1 MELKNTAS
9 LEEELCLQTP
19 LKIAAQ
25 INIRLRTILL
35 IFLSLILL
43 TSCTSEFQ
51 SFNDTAFEF
60 ANNDKR
66 IDQKEFESL
75 LEDISASEER
85 GFAQFK
91 NENGTIENAKVLS
104 YLLKYYSAKNLNLTE
119 SDIWQPNDEM
129 PLADNFN
136 INVFL
141 ENSGSMN
148 GYLNDPNTQF
158 KNSVYSLLTRL
169 KLFADK
175 DSLNLYLINKDNQLI
190 FGNASNDDVEE
201 FKNILNPASFKN
213 ISQGKT
219 GETDINE
226 LIKRCLGKVNGN
238 NLSVFISD
246 CIYSPGKSRTDAA
259 MYLAEQKQGIF
270 LNFATELRD
279 RNSDLSVLI
288 LQLDAGFKGTYYDK
302 SDTKVNF
309 NELINR
315 PYYIWFIGTNKQIGK
330 LLSSRKLKEIDG
342 GILNQFVLQSPQ
354 EESQPNYKIQYSP
367 KIGNFSA
374 KELSNKTITDA
385 ALSKDNQ
392 NKGFFGFNLAVD
404 FSNSIQDP
412 SYFLDTSNYVLSNP
426 NYQIEVESISNQND
440 PSLSGFTHLIKLK
453 TTDLRNETLEIQVVG
468 QTPSWVY
475 NSSSIDDSNILD
487 DTSEQQ
493 KTFGLQYLIEGVSDA
508 FYPKSSSNAIFT
520 FTVTIKK

>member
-1 MELKNTAS
+1 MRKLYFLIIIS
-9 LEEELCLQTP
+9 L
-19 LKIAAQ
+19 
-25 INIRLRTILL
+25 
-35 IFLSLILL
+35 LL
-43 TSCTSEFQ
+43 TSCNSCNSDNYKFSDLQRNIIEFINDDGKISQEEYNQLIDGILLSEDPKLERFK
-51 SFNDTAFEF
+51 SEVTEVNYSRLNDY
-60 ANNDKR
+60 
-66 IDQKEFESL
+66 I
-75 LEDISASEER
+75 LEY
-85 GFAQFK
+85 
-91 NENGTIENAKVLS
+91 AKT
-104 YLLKYYSAKNLNLTE
+104 KQINLTE

-279 RNSDLSVLI
+279 RNSNLSVLI

-315 PYYIWFIGTNKQIGK
+315 PYYIWFIGTNNQIEQIIKSKK
-330 LLSSRKLKEIDG
+330 LEEIDG
-342 GILNQFVLQSPQ
+342 GYLKKWVLRIPENKQTDF
-354 EESQPNYKIQYSP
+354 KIQYSP
-367 KIGNFSA
+367 KIGSFEA
-374 KELSNKTITDA
+374 KGLPKGEIQKA
-385 ALSKDNQ
+385 RLSKNNQ
-392 NKGFFGFNLAVD
+392 NKGKFGFNIAVN
-404 FSNSIQDP
+404 FSEFFKDNG
-412 SYFLDTSNYVLSNP
+412 YLLDKDNFEVSNP
-426 NYQIEVESISNQND
+426 DYHLKVEKIEDTNN
-440 PSLSGFTHLIKLK
+440 PALRGFTHIIKLE
-453 TTDLRNETLEIQVVG
+453 TDKIKEEDLEIKLLEKM
-468 QTPSWVY
+468 PKWIKE
-475 NSSSIDDSNILD
+475 SSSIDDSKILTD
-487 DTSEQQ
+487 ESEQL
-493 KTFGLQYLIEGVSDA
+493 KTFGLQYLMEGVGDA
-508 FYPKSSSNAIFT
+508 FYPSTKENIIGSFKI
-520 FTVTIKK
+520 TIKK

>member
-169 KLFADK
+169 
-175 DSLNLYLINKDNQLI
+175 
-190 FGNASNDDVEE
+190 
-201 FKNILNPASFKN
+201 
-213 ISQGKT
+213 
-219 GETDINE
+219 
-226 LIKRCLGKVNGN
+226 
-238 NLSVFISD
+238 
-246 CIYSPGKSRTDAA
+246 
-259 MYLAEQKQGIF
+259 
-270 LNFATELRD
+270 
-279 RNSDLSVLI
+279 
-288 LQLDAGFKGTYYDK
+288 
-302 SDTKVNF
+302 
-309 NELINR
+309 
-315 PYYIWFIGTNKQIGK
+315 
-330 LLSSRKLKEIDG
+330 
-342 GILNQFVLQSPQ
+342 
-354 EESQPNYKIQYSP
+354 
-367 KIGNFSA
+367 
-374 KELSNKTITDA
+374 
-385 ALSKDNQ
+385 
-392 NKGFFGFNLAVD
+392 
-404 FSNSIQDP
+404 
-412 SYFLDTSNYVLSNP
+412 
-426 NYQIEVESISNQND
+426 
-440 PSLSGFTHLIKLK
+440 
-453 TTDLRNETLEIQVVG
+453 
-468 QTPSWVY
+468 
-475 NSSSIDDSNILD
+475 
-487 DTSEQQ
+487 
-493 KTFGLQYLIEGVSDA
+493 
-508 FYPKSSSNAIFT
+508 
-520 FTVTIKK
+520 